1 MARPRAETP
10 TFDLAP
16 KPGRGPTLY
25 ITWRENG
32 RTKRVST
39 RTDVWI
45 EANRFKNDWL
55 AGKNAPK
62 PKHEPSIR
70 DIFEAYKAARNGK
83 IREHGNLVYAGNA
96 LLPILGDMSPSAL
109 TEERVENYIKVR
121 RNRRVIDQKAM
132 REKREG
138 RYATSTAKGYKPK
151 PPKDI
156 EDKPLSNATLVRDL
170 GLLRAALTWA
180 VDNHWL
186 VKAPKI
192 KLPTSPQARDR
203 WLTRDEYARLVE
215 SAVEP
220 HMRLFIIMALNTG
233 ARKSAILELTW
244 GPVDQKQKG
253 VDLIE
258 RRIDFGEGYANKY
271 RSRHCAVN
279 STLLAELKGASN
291 LATSDYVI
299 EYAGEKIKDVKTGFQ
314 AACRRAGLKGV
325 SPHTMRHTAASWMI
339 QAGISYAD
347 VGKFLGNSARVVEE
361 VYGHHAPD
369 HLRDAAEALV
379 A

>member
-1 MARPRAETP
+1 MARPKAESP
-10 TFDLAP
+10 TYDLAP

-39 RTDVWI
+39 RTAI
-45 EANRFKNDWL
+45 ESEAKQFKNDWL
-55 AGKNAPK
+55 AGRNAPA
-62 PKHEPSIR
+62 PIPEPSIR
-70 DIFEAYKAARNGK
+70 DIFEAYKAARDGK
-83 IREHGNLVYAGNA
+83 VKEHKNLVYAGNA
-96 LLPILGDMSPSAL
+96 LLPIIGDMSPSAL
-109 TEERVENYIKVR
+109 TEERVENYTKVR
-121 RNRRVIDQKAM
+121 RHQRVIDQKAM
-132 REKREG
+132 REKREA
-138 RYATSTAKGYKPK
+138 RYNKSTAKGYKPN
-151 PPKDI
+151 PPKEI

-180 VDNHWL
+180 VDNNWL

-192 KLPTSPQARDR
+192 KMPTAPKARDR
-203 WLTRDEYARLVE
+203 WLTRDEYALLVA

-244 GPVDQKQKG
+244 KPVDPKKRG
-253 VDLIE
+253 VDLKE

-271 RSRHCAVN
+271 RSRHVAIN
-279 STLLAELKGASN
+279 STLLAELKKAAH

-299 EYAGEKIKDVKTGFQ
+299 EYAGENIKDVKTGFQ

-325 SPHTMRHTAASWMI
+325 SPHTMRHTAASWMV
-339 QAGISYAD
+339 QAGISYVQ
-347 VGKFLGNSARVVEE
+347 VGKFLGNSAQVVEE